1 MLISGCGNKPA
12 RSAAIAEASSA
23 TTLSWRVH
31 SPRAPPSQCSPC
43 KAAEA
48 CKPRVSLRRV

>member
-12 RSAAIAEASSA
+12 RSAAIAEASST

-31 SPRAPPSQCSPC
+31 FRRVGFAMLAP
-43 KAAEA
+43 A
-48 CKPRVSLRRV
+48 KPQKRVSLA

>member
-31 SPRAPPSQCSPC
+31 FRRAACAMLAPA
-43 KAAEA
+43 KAQK
-48 CKPRVSLRRV
+48 CVSLA

>member
-1 MLISGCGNKPA
+1 MLISGCSNKPA

-31 SPRAPPSQCSPC
+31 SRAPHAQCAPLQS
-43 KAAEA
+43 
-48 CKPRVSLRRV
+48 RRSV

>member
-31 SPRAPPSQCSPC
+31 RAAFAMLALQS
-43 KAAEA
+43 
-48 CKPRVSLRRV
+48 RRSM